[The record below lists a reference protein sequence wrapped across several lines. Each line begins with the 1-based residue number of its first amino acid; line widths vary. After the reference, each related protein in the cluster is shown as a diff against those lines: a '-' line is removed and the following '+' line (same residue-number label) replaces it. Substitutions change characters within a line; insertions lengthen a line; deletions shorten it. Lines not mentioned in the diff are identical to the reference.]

1 MSDDGWGDLFAMA
14 AGETPSGKSL
24 VDEQV
29 EKKSQSGIKKKN
41 KKRKRNDAAFEEML
55 DSRLSLAQ
63 EGPINFKESNEWHIV
78 IYRAVCNLRADA
90 LSFATGG
97 AKRQF
102 NKGDNLGTLSRIIF
116 PPSLELGELS
126 ILSEKKNRLFD
137 YASQKR
143 ATFATAVRIIIS
155 CDDLYLRLYYLQVSG
170 ALPLGG
176 TSYLPHPVTHFDSL
190 GKNLADST
198 SSDLSRL
205 CDKFPH
211 LAAYY
216 GLDEIDHNP
225 LSKIYQQRF
234 IESHRLFK
242 ASLNPEE
249 TLEALNK
256 QNAHPPTSLEYHATP
271 AAHLLQEWRDS
282 CRDVLCH
289 LYCYATMSSSCTSAL
304 IDALQKMKVSRIIEL
319 GAGTGYMAK
328 LLQCITVQAYDV
340 DPTSSSFNEYHGRT
354 HPFVDVR
361 NGTHLTVFNDEM
373 QSTALLLCYPPPQMR
388 MAYNALKTFM
398 DKGGSSFIH
407 VGEWKGL
414 TGSAEF
420 EHLLQSNWCCVYRK
434 PCLTWGTDAADVTVW
449 IRGRGKEATILL
461 PCMNCGKREATRRCR
476 LLRHAA
482 YCNRDCFESQ
492 QNQVFRAM
500 CVLSLVP
507 PTLPLDYDNDLHF
520 QPLSQ

>member
-14 AGETPSGKSL
+14 AGETPSVKSL

-29 EKKSQSGIKKKN
+29 EKKSQLGIKKKN
-41 KKRKRNDAAFEEML
+41 KKRKRNDTAFEAML

-63 EGPINFKESNEWHIV
+63 QDPINFKESNEWHMV

-102 NKGDNLGTLSRIIF
+102 NKSDNLGTLSRIIF

-143 ATFATAVRIIIS
+143 TTFATAVRIIIS

-249 TLEALNK
+249 TLEELNK

-271 AAHLLQEWRDS
+271 AAH
-282 CRDVLCH
+282 
-289 LYCYATMSSSCTSAL
+289 
-304 IDALQKMKVSRIIEL
+304 
-319 GAGTGYMAK
+319 
-328 LLQCITVQAYDV
+328 
-340 DPTSSSFNEYHGRT
+340 
-354 HPFVDVR
+354 
-361 NGTHLTVFNDEM
+361 
-373 QSTALLLCYPPPQMR
+373 
-388 MAYNALKTFM
+388 
-398 DKGGSSFIH
+398 
-407 VGEWKGL
+407 
-414 TGSAEF
+414 
-420 EHLLQSNWCCVYRK
+420 
-434 PCLTWGTDAADVTVW
+434 
-449 IRGRGKEATILL
+449 
-461 PCMNCGKREATRRCR
+461 
-476 LLRHAA
+476 
-482 YCNRDCFESQ
+482 
-492 QNQVFRAM
+492 
-500 CVLSLVP
+500 
-507 PTLPLDYDNDLHF
+507 
-520 QPLSQ
+520 